1 MALVGIMPFFTF
13 ALGTWQVQ
21 RLKWKV
27 NLIDELEE
35 KLRREPLMLPPK
47 IKYVHSRPGNV
58 PQSPN
63 ERTPFVSLA
72 IIPEFV
78 YRKVLMSGKWDYG
91 HTIIV
96 GPRTRDGT
104 AGYHVVTPLVRS
116 NGTTVL
122 VDRGFVSKDAIE
134 KFSKAADADEEVF
147 VQGMLRVSQ
156 VRNNFTPD
164 NHPEKGEWYWIDV
177 DAMAE
182 YAGGEKANVQPV
194 FVEEIFGVYLSG
206 VRLLAAYVCVEG
218 HAGEAAARLREG
230 IPVGKSPV
238 VEMRNSHMSYVVT
251 WQVHALSFFHLTHS
265 RPSRYSLSAFTTF
278 MFLRLLTRQR
288 RAHARMPR

>member
-1 MALVGIMPFFTF
+1 
-13 ALGTWQVQ
+13 
-21 RLKWKV
+21 
-27 NLIDELEE
+27 
-35 KLRREPLMLPPK
+35 
-47 IKYVHSRPGNV
+47 
-58 PQSPN
+58 
-63 ERTPFVSLA
+63 
-72 IIPEFV
+72 
-78 YRKVLMSGKWDYG
+78 MSGKWDYD

-104 AGYHVVTPLVRS
+104 AGYHVITPLVRS

-122 VDRGFVSKDAIE
+122 VDRGFVSKDAME
-134 KFSKAADADEEVF
+134 KFSKATSTDEEVF

-156 VRNNFTPD
+156 VRNSFTPD
-164 NHPEKGEWYWIDV
+164 NHPEKSEWYWIDI

-182 YAGGEKANVQPV
+182 HVGGEKSNVQPV
-194 FVEEIFGVYLSG
+194 LVEEIFGTRSLDKRSFVTDS
-206 VRLLAAYVCVEG
+206 RVEG
-218 HAGEAAARLREG
+218 HAGEAAARLKEG

-251 WQVHALSFFHLTHS
+251 WQVHAFSLFRLSNHHS
-265 RPSRYSLSAFTTF
+265 PRYSLSAFTTF

>member
-1 MALVGIMPFFTF
+1 MVLVGIMPFFTF

-47 IKYVHSRPGNV
+47 IN
-58 PQSPN
+58 
-63 ERTPFVSLA
+63 LA

-78 YRKVLMSGKWDYG
+78 YRKVLMSGKWDYD
-91 HTIIV
+91 HMIIV

-104 AGYHVVTPLVRS
+104 AGHHVIIPLVRS

-122 VDRGFVSKDAIE
+122 VDRGFVSKDALE
-134 KFSKAADADEEVF
+134 MFSKAPHTEGEVS

-182 YAGGEKANVQPV
+182 YAGGVKANVQPV
-194 FVEEIFGVYLSG
+194 FVEEIF
-206 VRLLAAYVCVEG
+206 EG
-218 HAGEAAARLREG
+218 HAGEAAVRLKEG
-230 IPVGKSPV
+230 TPIGKSPV

-251 WQVHALSFFHLTHS
+251 W
-265 RPSRYSLSAFTTF
+265 YSLSAFTTF

>member
-1 MALVGIMPFFTF
+1 MVLVGIMPFFTF

-27 NLIDELEE
+27 DLIDELEE
-35 KLRREPLMLPPK
+35 KLRREPLLLPPK
-47 IKYVHSRPGNV
+47 IKCAHPCSLKYLPVT
-58 PQSPN
+58 
-63 ERTPFVSLA
+63 ERINSFVSLA

-78 YRKVLMSGKWDYG
+78 YRKVLMSGKWDYD
-91 HTIIV
+91 HMIIV

-104 AGYHVVTPLVRS
+104 AGHHVIIPLVRS

-122 VDRGFVSKDAIE
+122 VDRGFVSKDALE
-134 KFSKAADADEEVF
+134 VLSKAPRTKEEVS

-182 YAGGEKANVQPV
+182 YAGGAKANVQPV
-194 FVEEIFGVYLSG
+194 FVEEIFGTQFVRHTVIWYLSAQRDTQE
-206 VRLLAAYVCVEG
+206 RLPLD
-218 HAGEAAARLREG
+218 
-230 IPVGKSPV
+230 
-238 VEMRNSHMSYVVT
+238 
-251 WQVHALSFFHLTHS
+251 
-265 RPSRYSLSAFTTF
+265 
-278 MFLRLLTRQR
+278 
-288 RAHARMPR
+288 

>member
-1 MALVGIMPFFTF
+1 MVLVGIMPFFTF
-13 ALGTWQVQ
+13 GLGTWQVQ

-47 IKYVHSRPGNV
+47 IN
-58 PQSPN
+58 
-63 ERTPFVSLA
+63 LA

-78 YRKVLMSGKWDYG
+78 YRKVLMSGKWDYD

-104 AGYHVVTPLVRS
+104 AGYHVITPLVRS

-134 KFSKAADADEEVF
+134 KFSKSSGTDGEVF

-156 VRNNFTPD
+156 VRNSFTPD
-164 NHPEKGEWYWIDV
+164 NHPEKGEWYWADV
-177 DAMAE
+177 DAMAV
-182 YAGGEKANVQPV
+182 YAGGERANVQPV
-194 FVEEIFGVYLSG
+194 LVEEIFG
-206 VRLLAAYVCVEG
+206 G
-218 HAGEAAARLREG
+218 HAGEAAAKLKEG

-251 WQVHALSFFHLTHS
+251 W
-265 RPSRYSLSAFTTF
+265 YSLSAFTTF

-288 RAHARMPR
+288 RAHARMPPIVV